1 MDGVESMRTIETEE
15 LRLVPMS
22 VEFMNAL
29 AQGRRDD
36 AAHELRASLPPAWS
50 LPREVLRNRIA
61 SLQHDGS
68 VASWLLH
75 SVVRKR
81 DRQLVGNVGFHGP
94 PGAHPF
100 EETWP
105 ALVELGYTIAP
116 EFRMR
121 GYATEACSSLIDW
134 AATQAVGH
142 VVLSI
147 MRANAASMR
156 VAEKLRFVF
165 MHEYEHELRGTERLY
180 VRPL

>member
-1 MDGVESMRTIETEE
+1 MRTIETDE

-22 VEFMNAL
+22 IAFMCAL
-29 AQGRRDD
+29 AEGRRDD

-61 SLQHDGS
+61 SLEHDATI
-68 VASWLLH
+68 ASWLLH

-81 DRQLVGNVGFHGP
+81 DRQLIGNVGFHGP

-100 EETWP
+100 EDTWP

-116 EFRMR
+116 EYRMR
-121 GYATEACSSLIDW
+121 GYATAACAALIDW
-134 AATQAVGH
+134 AATQPVRH

-147 MRANAASMR
+147 MRANIASMR
-156 VAEKLRFVF
+156 VAEKLRFDF
-165 MHEYEHELRGTERLY
+165 MHEYEHELRGVERLY
-180 VRPL
+180 LRSLARRL